1 MAVCFTSRVMLITLL
16 TRLIVML
23 GYVECSWIW
32 WLHSHTHLSVEM
44 FRAAVHLR
52 YWLYSFS
59 KNNANWWLLLKHLK
73 FQRSILVLVWVWT
86 TFSFCWVKFQVTLV
100 LLPNL
105 YLFSA
110 QGGWVPSSFSF
121 IFLPSSK
128 ANEQMSKCRQ
138 CPYSVA
144 TTNKLKQKNV
154 LNFQFLLHF
163 LKF

>member
-1 MAVCFTSRVMLITLL
+1 MTVCFTSRVMLN
-16 TRLIVML
+16 
-23 GYVECSWIW
+23 VECSWIW

-52 YWLYSFS
+52 YWLYWFS

-105 YLFSA
+105 YLFSST
-110 QGGWVPSSFSF
+110 QGGWVPSSFPF

-128 ANEQMSKCRQ
+128 ANKQVSKCRQ

-144 TTNKLKQKNV
+144 NTNKLKQKT
-154 LNFQFLLHF
+154 FSISSFCCTF
-163 LKF
+163 